1 MKEFYE
7 TRKLYRDYTHYE
19 KPLTFDQWSTLD
31 HGYKAAVLFIQF
43 FDEILLAWNKAKSY
57 DGDELE
63 AVETVNQYLVK
74 NVDKIMEE
82 PKRFKAAY
90 IYRVA
95 YNALYCICH
104 DRVSDKD
111 RREREVDPYVDKG
124 DGTYLNITDFI
135 PSSKAQH
142 DLDEVED
149 DMLAKSKEF
158 WDLVESVDKDAD
170 VIIKYIIGSR
180 KDLTKRASRKK
191 DAVLEKMRELL
202 VQRPDLVECFM
213 K

>member
-19 KPLTFDQWSTLD
+19 KPLTFDQWSSLD

-95 YNALYCICH
+95 YNCLYCVNH
-104 DRVSDKD
+104 DRQIDKD

-135 PSSKAQH
+135 PSSKAQ
-142 DLDEVED
+142 DDFDEVED
-149 DMLAKSKEF
+149 DRLAKSKEF

-180 KDLTKRASRKK
+180 KDLTKRASKKK

-202 VQRPDLVECFM
+202 VQRPDLVQCFM

>member
-7 TRKLYRDYTHYE
+7 TRKLYRDYIHYE
-19 KPLTFDQWSTLD
+19 KPLTFDQWSSLD

-63 AVETVNQYLVK
+63 AVETVNQYLIK

-82 PKRFKAAY
+82 PKRFKPAY

-135 PSSKAQH
+135 PSSKAQ
-142 DLDEVED
+142 DDFEEVED
-149 DMLAKSKEF
+149 DRLAKSKEF

-180 KDLTKRASRKK
+180 KDLSKRASMKK

-202 VQRPDLVECFM
+202 LQRPDLVECFM